1 MNEEKIMK
9 LMKSIDIEVAPR
21 EELKENITTI
31 IRNISSKEHGEL
43 SSLESLLFRKPLKAA
58 ACMAVC
64 ISTALWVLM
73 GSNYTSFLYSLINV
87 R

>member
-43 SSLESLLFRKPLKAA
+43 SSLENLLFRKPFKTA